1 MRNFK
6 ITVLLSL
13 FCWLSVVA
21 QKEAFLP
28 SEENGVVSD
37 SILKIYSADPEFQYV
52 IPRQF
57 SPNKSWMEKL
67 RSWKNELIRKF
78 QQMQN
83 SRTFNIVLIVLGF
96 VTLAYFFT
104 NLGFRKKKKN
114 ALGDEYN
121 EWENLYQ
128 KVTVEDT
135 FLQELRLMEE
145 KLAYREAIRWMF
157 LRYLAVLESKGYI
170 QWQSGKTNM
179 DYYREIKNSG
189 LETDYFAF
197 MKAYNVSW
205 FGYHELNQEEYAI
218 NKNLIMNAVQ
228 AMVPKNVRHEVE

>member
-1 MRNFK
+1 
-6 ITVLLSL
+6 
-13 FCWLSVVA
+13 
-21 QKEAFLP
+21 
-28 SEENGVVSD
+28 
-37 SILKIYSADPEFQYV
+37 
-52 IPRQF
+52 
-57 SPNKSWMEKL
+57 
-67 RSWKNELIRKF
+67 
-78 QQMQN
+78 
-83 SRTFNIVLIVLGF
+83 
-96 VTLAYFFT
+96 
-104 NLGFRKKKKN
+104 
-114 ALGDEYN
+114 
-121 EWENLYQ
+121 
-128 KVTVEDT
+128 
-135 FLQELRLMEE
+135 MEE

-205 FGYHELNQEEYAI
+205 FGYHDLNQEEYAI